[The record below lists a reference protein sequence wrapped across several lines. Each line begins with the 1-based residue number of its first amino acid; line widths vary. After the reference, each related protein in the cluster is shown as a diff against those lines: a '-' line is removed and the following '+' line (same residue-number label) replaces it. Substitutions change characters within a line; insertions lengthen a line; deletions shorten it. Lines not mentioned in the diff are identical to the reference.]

1 MSDAYSNNNEQTTST
16 STKTKP
22 DEIFSDLRGED
33 IESGDLAAQEIESVC
48 MQCYENGVTKIL
60 LTKIPFFKEV
70 VISSFACEHCGHR
83 DNEIMNAS
91 SIQDN
96 GAKATFKMTE
106 SRDLQRNIIRSQ
118 YCNVRIE
125 ELDFEIPALK
135 TNKGIFTTIEGLLTR
150 AFEDIERDQPL
161 RKIECPEVAEQI
173 DMFLE
178 KARRTCGLKQF
189 EMDENKPTDP
199 CVTIIF
205 RDPSGNSFVENPHA
219 PYPDPRLRIDHFPRT
234 REEEVAMGFAH
245 TEADE
250 KALANIDEEEEE
262 NSSSA
267 MPEAHGGLDLQH
279 EVISIPTECPNCG
292 KPAEANF
299 KQINIPFFKQVIL
312 MANVCEHCGEKS
324 NEVKSGMGFEP
335 LGEKLQLTI
344 LGSAKQGQL
353 EHEFD
358 LARDVLKSDT
368 CGLAIPEF
376 DFEMGR
382 GAINGKFTTI
392 EGILQDIK
400 KTILSNPFTS
410 GDSAMVASKE
420 NVSDFGKK
428 IDKILAGE
436 LQVTLVLDDPA
447 GNSYIQNPN
456 APEIDP
462 RLTSV
467 KYERTEEQKED
478 LGLDLMVTENYS

>member
-1 MSDAYSNNNEQTTST
+1 MSETINNNSEQTSST

-22 DEIFSDLRGED
+22 DTLFSDLRGDD
-33 IESGDLAAQEIESVC
+33 IASGDLAAQEIESVC
-48 MQCYENGVTKIL
+48 MQCYENGMTKIL

-83 DNEIMNAS
+83 DNEIMNTS
-91 SIQDN
+91 SIQKN
-96 GAKATFKMTE
+96 GAKSSFKMTDP
-106 SRDLQRNIIRSQ
+106 RDLQRNMIRSQ

-150 AFEDIERDQPL
+150 AFEDIARDQPL
-161 RKIECPEVAEQI
+161 RRIECPEVAEQI
-173 DMFLE
+173 DTFLE
-178 KARRTCGLKQF
+178 QARRKCGLKQS
-189 EMDENKPTDP
+189 EEDDEEPAAP
-199 CVTIIF
+199 QVTIIF
-205 RDPSGNSFVENPHA
+205 RDPSGNSYVENPHA
-219 PYPDPRLRIDHFPRT
+219 PYPDPRLRIDYFPRT
-234 REEEVAMGFAH
+234 RAEEVSMGFAH
-245 TEADE
+245 SEEDA
-250 KALANIDEEEEE
+250 KALADIDEEED
-262 NSSSA
+262 SSA
-267 MPEAHGGLDLQH
+267 QYPEAHGGLDLEN
-279 EVISIPTECPNCG
+279 EVISIPTECPSCG
-292 KPAEANF
+292 AAAQANF

-312 MANVCEHCGEKS
+312 MANVCDHCGEKS
-324 NEVKSGMGFEP
+324 NEVKSGMGFEEQ
-335 LGEKLQLTI
+335 GEKLVLTI
-344 LGSAKQGQL
+344 LGAEKQGQL

-376 DFEMGR
+376 EFEMGR
-382 GAINGKFTTI
+382 GAINGKFTTV
-392 EGILQDIK
+392 EGLLTDIK

-410 GDSAMVASKE
+410 GDSAMVASKD

-436 LQVTLVLDDPA
+436 LKVTLILDDPA

-456 APEIDP
+456 APEADP
-462 RLTSV
+462 RLTSE

-478 LGLDLMVTENYS
+478 LGLDLMVTENYT